1 MSRRDDLTLRDYLRH
16 IQQAI
21 GRIQRYLVDIDYAV
35 FLIHFHS
42 P

>member
-21 GRIQRYLVDIDYAV
+21 GRVQRYLVDIDHTA
-35 FLIHFHS
+35 FLINEEK
-42 P
+42 